1 MQKCIV
7 GGGKNEVVR
16 WHVSNIHDQ
25 AMHHIYQQVLDRV
38 LGHMSQVQR
47 ASLQLLVQRLLV
59 AAGGPEYIG
68 TFRLLVL
75 LGADCHSARLLAV
88 LRAAQLSI
96 AQRAPVTFQLQVVA
110 VCLPAA
116 SSALLEQHERVFSA
130 LFLHDD
136 PRVQLQMLEAGQVVS
151 FTRRPYLAAEPWAL
165 ARDALLVF
173 GHLVDTR
180 PEALLG
186 SRTHLEL
193 GAALCL
199 ALDGQPAVD
208 AMVTA
213 MPARQRLRYLAWARR
228 GLRQAGGGGGA
239 NLHQCMAT
247 LAKRLSQL
255 HNTAG
260 TSLGEPETPGTE
272 CYSDRLI
279 RLIAIDE
286 LLPQLLS
293 EGELDLMM
301 ECHFEPVQKAM
312 PLASFLDPLALA
324 QLHELRS
331 RCNVPVEAGLAQ
343 RLHGERSP
351 ATPQAS
357 QHSRFAKAY
366 GLERTQLVCMLHSP
380 FANKGRGLER
390 FLQCCHADMLVAL
403 PYLHRAMQGK
413 PCPDPV
419 KDWLVNTSGL
429 SLGQLRAIYEGRLH
443 DSALPLLANLARRDV
458 HLGLVANRPAAGLTA
473 CEGLPDGA

>member
-1 MQKCIV
+1 M
-7 GGGKNEVVR
+7 
-16 WHVSNIHDQ
+16 SNIHDQ

-279 RLIAIDE
+279 RLITIDE

>member
-279 RLIAIDE
+279 RLITIDE

>member
-1 MQKCIV
+1 M
-7 GGGKNEVVR
+7 
-16 WHVSNIHDQ
+16 SNIHDQ

-199 ALDGQPAVD
+199 ALDGQPVVD

-279 RLIAIDE
+279 RLITIDE

>member
-1 MQKCIV
+1 M
-7 GGGKNEVVR
+7 
-16 WHVSNIHDQ
+16 SNIHDQ

-151 FTRRPYLAAEPWAL
+151 FTRRPYVAAEPWAL

-279 RLIAIDE
+279 RLITIDE

>member
-151 FTRRPYLAAEPWAL
+151 FTRRPYVAAEPWAL

-279 RLIAIDE
+279 RLITIDE

>member
-1 MQKCIV
+1 M
-7 GGGKNEVVR
+7 
-16 WHVSNIHDQ
+16 SNIHDQ

-213 MPARQRLRYLAWARR
+213 IPARQRLRYLAWARR

-279 RLIAIDE
+279 RLITIDE

>member
-1 MQKCIV
+1 M
-7 GGGKNEVVR
+7 
-16 WHVSNIHDQ
+16 SNIHDQ

-116 SSALLEQHERVFSA
+116 SNALLEQHERVFST

-151 FTRRPYLAAEPWAL
+151 FSRRPYLALEPWAL

-173 GHLVDTR
+173 GHLVDAR

-186 SRTHLEL
+186 SRMHLEL

-228 GLRQAGGGGGA
+228 GLRQAGDGGRA

-247 LAKRLSQL
+247 LAERLSQL

-260 TSLGEPETPGTE
+260 TSLGEPEKPVTE
-272 CYSDRLI
+272 RHSDLPVRLI
-279 RLIAIDE
+279 TLDD

-301 ECHFEPVQKAM
+301 ECHFEPVQKTM

-324 QLHELRS
+324 QLHELRL
-331 RCNVPVEAGLAQ
+331 RCNAPVESGPAP
-343 RLHGERSP
+343 RLHCER
-351 ATPQAS
+351 ALAQAS
-357 QHSRFAKAY
+357 QQSRFAKAY
-366 GLERTQLVCMLHSP
+366 GLEHTQLVCMFHSP
-380 FANKGRGLER
+380 FANKGRRLER

-403 PYLHRAMQGK
+403 PYLHRVMQGK

-419 KDWLVNTSGL
+419 KDWLVNISGL
-429 SLGQLRAIYEGRLH
+429 SLAQLRAIYEGRLH
-443 DSALPLLANLARRDV
+443 HSAWPLLANLARRDV
-458 HLGLVANRPAAGLTA
+458 HLALLACRPAAGLPA
-473 CEGLPDGA
+473 CGGLPDGA

>member
-47 ASLQLLVQRLLV
+47 ASLQLLVHRLLV

-279 RLIAIDE
+279 RLITIDE

-443 DSALPLLANLARRDV
+443 DNALPLLANLARRDV

>member
-1 MQKCIV
+1 
-7 GGGKNEVVR
+7 
-16 WHVSNIHDQ
+16 
-25 AMHHIYQQVLDRV
+25 MHHIYQQVLDRV

-279 RLIAIDE
+279 RLITIDE

>member
-1 MQKCIV
+1 M
-7 GGGKNEVVR
+7 
-16 WHVSNIHDQ
+16 SNIHDQ

-47 ASLQLLVQRLLV
+47 ASLQLFIQRLLV

-68 TFRLLVL
+68 TFKLLVL

-116 SSALLEQHERVFSA
+116 SGALLEQHERVFSA

-136 PRVQLQMLEAGQVVS
+136 PRVQLQMLEAGQLVS
-151 FTRRPYLAAEPWAL
+151 FTRRPYLEVEPWAL

-173 GHLVDTR
+173 GHLVDAR

-193 GAALCL
+193 GAALWL
-199 ALDGQPAVD
+199 ALEGQPAVD

-228 GLRQAGGGGGA
+228 GLRQSGDGGTA

-247 LAKRLSQL
+247 LAERLSQL

-260 TSLGEPETPGTE
+260 TSLGEPEKPGTGRCSE
-272 CYSDRLI
+272 FPI
-279 RLIAIDE
+279 RLITIDD
-286 LLPQLLS
+286 LMPQLLS
-293 EGELDLMM
+293 GDELDSMM
-301 ECHFEPVQKAM
+301 ECRFEAVHKAM

-324 QLHELRS
+324 QLHELLS
-331 RCNVPVEAGLAQ
+331 RCNAPVQASPAQ
-343 RLHGERSP
+343 RLHCERAP
-351 ATPQAS
+351 AS

-403 PYLHRAMQGK
+403 PYLHRVMQGK

-429 SLGQLRAIYEGRLH
+429 SLAQLRAIYEGRLNH
-443 DSALPLLANLARRDV
+443 STWALLANLARRDV
-458 HLGLVANRPAAGLTA
+458 HLGLLACRPAAASIVCG
-473 CEGLPDGA
+473 GLPDGA